1 MKRIKRQPQTGT
13 LISIATSIILS
24 LTLASSALAEADKAN
39 DDRKAKKPQPTIT
52 EILAERNFVKGEVA
66 RRIRTESISS
76 WRYLDK
82 HHVYIDGIG
91 RNRHYLV
98 EFRNQCREIRGSE
111 SLYYKTHSG
120 ALTKFDAI
128 GVIDSIG
135 GHLNSLPHR
144 YCSIKQI

>member
-76 WRYLDK
+76 WRYLD
-82 HHVYIDGIG
+82 
-91 RNRHYLV
+91 N
-98 EFRNQCREIRGSE
+98 
-111 SLYYKTHSG
+111 
-120 ALTKFDAI
+120 
-128 GVIDSIG
+128 
-135 GHLNSLPHR
+135 
-144 YCSIKQI
+144 